1 MALVQDTKSHNFLCL
16 KAAFLAL
23 EPANCFISLA
33 RQTCGGSLTEE
44 VQNFILELCV
54 ENSVH
59 SDILF
64 NSTYVKNILKKVI
77 VTAESTCEVVVEGL
91 YERFA
96 KISALQEYVMRGEE
110 NKIFKKISYLFPF
123 GTSDQ
128 SCLTN
133 LVVSLHCSLNLLEG
147 DTGCALWPSSL
158 FLSEFILSYPK
169 LFSEKVCFE
178 VGSGVGLVGVAL
190 AHVGASKVILT
201 DGDRSSLGNMQHNLE
216 LNHLTSDKV
225 HIQYLPWEYATEIEL
240 SKYKHDCVLG
250 ADIIYDPKCVPHLI
264 RVLCMLLKS
273 KRDFM
278 FAEETEA
285 SVAYIATVIR
295 NKETFNYFIGAAE
308 EAHLSIVDITEIQQP
323 LNLLPYMLSY
333 DRASVRLCKISYLF

>member
-190 AHVGASKVILT
+190 AHVGASKV
-201 DGDRSSLGNMQHNLE
+201 
-216 LNHLTSDKV
+216 